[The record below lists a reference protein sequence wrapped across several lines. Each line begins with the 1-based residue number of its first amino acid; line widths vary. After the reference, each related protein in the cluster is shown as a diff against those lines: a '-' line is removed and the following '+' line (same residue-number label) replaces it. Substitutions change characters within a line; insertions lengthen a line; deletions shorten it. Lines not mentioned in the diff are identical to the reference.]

1 MSCKLVQSTL
11 EEINTNWKKALLLTE
26 QKSAASLQIEKSINA
41 YLRKDCSPE
50 KLNVLQVS
58 IICNY
63 YLFYW
68 SCYFI
73 DSRASIMDKALG
85 FFGS

>member
-26 QKSAASLQIEKSINA
+26 QKSATSLQIEKSINA
-41 YLRKDCSPE
+41 YLRKDCNPE

-58 IICNY
+58 II
-63 YLFYW
+63 
-68 SCYFI
+68 
-73 DSRASIMDKALG
+73 
-85 FFGS
+85 